1 MEEPLGYRSQEKG
14 GKMHPSI
21 ITFSG
26 MWLGKKNRFSDTL
39 MLTKGKVTDEVT
51 RTYIGTMQMQYSSS
65 ILLD

>member
-1 MEEPLGYRSQEKG
+1 
-14 GKMHPSI
+14 MHPSI

-26 MWLGKKNRFSDTL
+26 MWLEKNRFSDTL
-39 MLTKGKVTDEVT
+39 MLTKRKVTDEE